1 MSRISALLVAA
12 GLLAGSGG
20 CAQCDHCDDFPA
32 PCTGPNCAGAYDM
45 NHGPTAHRG
54 APDTGTAGAPP
65 TMAPARPSD
74 DAADPIPA
82 PPPANPGP
90 GAGAAPAGAGE
101 TSPPLPTEPN
111 PRTRPGL

>member
-45 NHGPTAHRG
+45 NHGPLAHRG
-54 APDTGTAGAPP
+54 APDAGGAPA
-65 TMAPARPSD
+65 TMSPAKPMD
-74 DAADPIPA
+74 DSAGPVPA
-82 PPPANPGP
+82 TPPANPG
-90 GAGAAPAGAGE
+90 AAPAGPGE
-101 TSPPLPTEPN
+101 TSPPLPTEPR
-111 PRTRPGL
+111 PRTRPGF

>member
-45 NHGPTAHRG
+45 GHGPLARRG
-54 APDTGTAGAPP
+54 TPDTGGAPA
-65 TMAPARPSD
+65 TMSPATPMD
-74 DAADPIPA
+74 DGAGPIP
-82 PPPANPGP
+82 PPP
-90 GAGAAPAGAGE
+90 GAGAAPRGADE
-101 TSPPLPTEPN
+101 TTPPLPTQPN
-111 PRTRPGL
+111 ERTRPGL